1 MKAGGRVLIMR
12 KRPSEHA
19 LEQRA
24 RKAAR
29 LAGLEA
35 HKTHGGFALFDRRR
49 NEIIYF
55 NLTAQKVL
63 LLCKARMSDRS
74 AAETRKQRR
83 Y

>member
-1 MKAGGRVLIMR
+1 MR
-12 KRPSEHA
+12 ERPSEHA

-35 HKTHGGFALFDRRR
+35 HKTHEGFALFDRGR
-49 NEIIYF
+49 NEIIGL

-63 LLCKARMSDRS
+63 VLCKTRISDKGRPRPANS
-74 AAETRKQRR
+74 AAITP
-83 Y
+83 